1 MQPALPSP
9 PHKPQWAASARKVP
23 PSTLASPRARGTP
36 SLPRLHRPPAAAIS
50 PPRGTGSLRGEAK
63 MRADLPPGGSG
74 VIGLRYGPIA
84 SLPGCDRLLHIRD
97 RLSTAREARLRPFP
111 QCLGENYPVALPTGD
126 ELEPRD
132 HLLAAQA
139 ERRGELVRTPARGLH
154 RRHAL
159 LSLFRPGSRH
169 RHSVS
174 ATFGSA
180 CTAIARIERA
190 VGLEPR
196 HMPEVHPPSS
206 HPALELAQRH
216 LPDPQHAG
224 RAAVSAGQAPQV
236 AAAYFFKKR
245 A

>member
-23 PSTLASPRARGTP
+23 PSTLASPSARGTP
-36 SLPRLHRPPAAAIS
+36 ALPRLHRPPAAAIS

-84 SLPGCDRLLHIRD
+84 SHPGCDRLLHIRD

-111 QCLGENYPVALPTGD
+111 QCLGEGYPVALPTGD

-139 ERRGELVRTPARGLH
+139 GGRGDLVSPPA
-154 RRHAL
+154 
-159 LSLFRPGSRH
+159 
-169 RHSVS
+169 
-174 ATFGSA
+174 
-180 CTAIARIERA
+180 
-190 VGLEPR
+190 
-196 HMPEVHPPSS
+196 
-206 HPALELAQRH
+206 PALHHRQAF
-216 LPDPQHAG
+216 LPPCQ
-224 RAAVSAGQAPQV
+224 P
-236 AAAYFFKKR
+236 
-245 A
+245 